1 MTAKLLLPGQD
12 RGLIDARRHEKQHE
26 AELDLLVGRRKTPGA
41 HTVKH
46 GGGGPLVGY
55 RAAGKKQVK
64 NPSPRCDCQTDIQT
78 PHKARILFAFLLIDF
93 LKLRQ
98 KGKNLLL

>member
-12 RGLIDARRHEKQHE
+12 RGLIDARRHEKQPE
-26 AELDLLVGRRKTPGA
+26 AEMNLFVSRRKIPRA
-41 HTVKH
+41 HAVKH
-46 GGGGPLVGY
+46 GGGQPLVRY
-55 RAAGKKQVK
+55 TPLRKAEVRHLT
-64 NPSPRCDCQTDIQT
+64 PRRDGQTDVKTSQE
-78 PHKARILFAFLLIDF
+78 ARVLFAFLVVDV

>member
-46 GGGGPLVGY
+46 GGGETLVGD
-55 RAAGKKQVK
+55 APQWEKQVR
-64 NPSPRCDCQTDIQT
+64 NLPPRRDCKTDIQT

>member
-1 MTAKLLLPGQD
+1 MTAKLLLPDQD
-12 RGLIDARRHEKQHE
+12 RGLIDARWHEKQPE
-26 AELDLLVGRRKTPGA
+26 AELNLFVSRRKTPGA
-41 HTVKH
+41 HAVKH
-46 GGGGPLVGY
+46 GGGEPLVGD
-55 RAAGKKQVK
+55 APQWKMQVRHLT
-64 NPSPRCDCQTDIQT
+64 PRCDCQTDIQT